1 MAASAA
7 RELAAPWIPRPRA
20 CSSPESDGGAV
31 GAPDSGVDGGA
42 VSPLAWLYPYDQTV
56 WPRGVLAPL
65 LQWSAPHSYDA
76 VYIHLSENN
85 FDYQGFF
92 AATAT
97 PFVHHPIPQAAWDV
111 LCNSNQGEK
120 VAVTLVFSSGGQ
132 AEGPLTESWTIAQ
145 GSLTGTVYYNSYGTN
160 LAHNYSSQF
169 GPFGGATLAIKHGA
183 TSPVLVAGSDSEC
196 RVCHTVSADGSRL
209 VTSNGNSGGDDA
221 ESRWYDL
228 MNGYAEHTM
237 APADGRFNWGA
248 LSPDGVLLF
257 NNGAMNKSGIKL
269 QGSAASNGGPLA
281 AQLFSVA
288 TGAAFA
294 STGIPGGLV
303 VGTPVFSPDG
313 KHVAFNFYAGS
324 VTAGSD
330 AGAGARGSCVEGRRR
345 LPRRDGLRPG
355 VEHLLELPCRVHA
368 AQRDLRVAVVPAHER
383 RARLR
388 ARDAEQR
395 T

>member
-1 MAASAA
+1 
-7 RELAAPWIPRPRA
+7 
-20 CSSPESDGGAV
+20 
-31 GAPDSGVDGGA
+31 
-42 VSPLAWLYPYDQTV
+42 
-56 WPRGVLAPL
+56 
-65 LQWSAPHSYDA
+65 
-76 VYIHLSENN
+76 
-85 FDYQGFF
+85 
-92 AATAT
+92 
-97 PFVHHPIPQAAWDV
+97 
-111 LCNSNQGEK
+111 
-120 VAVTLVFSSGGQ
+120 
-132 AEGPLTESWTIAQ
+132 
-145 GSLTGTVYYNSYGTN
+145 
-160 LAHNYSSQF
+160 
-169 GPFGGATLAIKHGA
+169 
-183 TSPVLVAGSDSEC
+183 
-196 RVCHTVSADGSRL
+196 
-209 VTSNGNSGGDDA
+209 
-221 ESRWYDL
+221 

-257 NNGAMNKSGIKL
+257 NKRGDEQERHQAPGERRPL
-269 QGSAASNGGPLA
+269 NGGPLA

-288 TGAAFA
+288 TGAAFV

-330 AGAGARGSCVEGRRR
+330 ARRRRRGSCVEGRRR